1 MSEGYS
7 ERRHV
12 CRNCETEIRSGSKFC
27 ASCGTRTDFSSSE
40 GFQQPETEQHPREQ
54 VQHDPRED
62 PKIQGKTRSEWIAFL
77 SEPHQW
83 IASLSEPYQEPLS
96 ERQSTFIVALSA
108 REVLVSAIEH
118 VLGHNGSSGT
128 FTVFSK
134 SENSVTFS
142 SYRPPNNFVALGL
155 LVLGLLFYF
164 GVTVDNAN
172 VEFNDILNDLL
183 WAMVFLPGILYILVA
198 GRHVYSTVVAIPV
211 ANSCRVI
218 ISSESELGRDQLI
231 SWSSRI
237 SPASKADDQ
246 STKEPEN

>member
-7 ERRHV
+7 ERQHA
-12 CRNCETEIRSGSKFC
+12 CRNCGAEIRSGSKFC

-62 PKIQGKTRSEWIAFL
+62 PKIQGKTRSEWIA
-77 SEPHQW
+77 
-83 IASLSEPYQEPLS
+83 SLSEPYQKPLS
-96 ERQSTFIVALSA
+96 ERQSAFIVALSA

-142 SYRPPNNFVALGL
+142 NYRPPNNFVALGL

-164 GVTVDNAN
+164 GVTVGNAN

-183 WAMVFLPGILYILVA
+183 WAMVLLPAILYMLVA

-211 ANSCRVI
+211 ANGCRVI
-218 ISSESELGRDQLI
+218 ISSESELGRDQLFSWFSPI
-231 SWSSRI
+231 SL
-237 SPASKADDQ
+237 ASKADNQ